1 MKANSEWY
9 RWNDPVWN
17 LVLYQGN
24 NSQDLITN
32 LFRLRRAW
40 QECYTNFFILLT
52 SKVCGFEI
60 RIAES
65 PRSAHASLPKSNFRW
80 GCCTT
85 VQPNKL
91 RFYIIGHEI
100 GLDICIYSCS
110 WHPMWERVSWVL
122 IQTKLQGSLLTF
134 IVGFHLHLL
143 VIPFIYQFYS
153 RKVALVC
160 SSFVND

>member
-100 GLDICIYSCS
+100 GLTFVFTVVLDTQCERGLVEFWFKQNFRAACCHLWLGFIFTFWCS
-110 WHPMWERVSWVL
+110 L
-122 IQTKLQGSLLTF
+122 
-134 IVGFHLHLL
+134 
-143 VIPFIYQFYS
+143 
-153 RKVALVC
+153 
-160 SSFVND
+160 SSTSSILE